1 MNPYQQQTQNN
12 RMKRQIRR
20 NKPSLQ
26 TGCEQKSDYTLTKLN
41 TREPMPGKPAYHDN
55 QPILTIYRH
64 NWLDITCS
72 VAFLLYVI
80 AFLIFASL
88 LTIHLCK

>member
-1 MNPYQQQTQNN
+1 
-12 RMKRQIRR
+12 
-20 NKPSLQ
+20 
-26 TGCEQKSDYTLTKLN
+26 
-41 TREPMPGKPAYHDN
+41 MPGKPAYHDN
-55 QPILTIYRH
+55 QPILTVYRH

-80 AFLIFASL
+80 AFLIFSTL

>member
-1 MNPYQQQTQNN
+1 
-12 RMKRQIRR
+12 MKRQLRR

-41 TREPMPGKPAYHDN
+41 TSEPIPSKPAYPAN
-55 QPILTIYRH
+55 QPILTFYRH

-80 AFLIFASL
+80 AFLILTSL
-88 LTIHLCK
+88 ITIHLCK